1 MYLILYSEGFFKTA
15 LNLFVVRLVFGNGIE
30 VEWEFIVF
38 IDCGKLFD
46 WFLIDVD
53 NWIPAYHVGYNII
66 FSLEYIETQNW
77 IPLIKGATDERV
89 QIWNSQNLDSYDQSG
104 NER

>member
-46 WFLIDVD
+46 
-53 NWIPAYHVGYNII
+53 
-66 FSLEYIETQNW
+66 
-77 IPLIKGATDERV
+77 
-89 QIWNSQNLDSYDQSG
+89 
-104 NER
+104 